1 MNFLQRL
8 RLRLPGWPAEKD
20 IGPERVQP
28 REPEEYDTVAGV
40 PPVAFDQVEHPD
52 GSGPSLDT
60 LLEMNR
66 VQGW

>member
-8 RLRLPGWPAEKD
+8 RLRLLGWPADSNTEPQRAHPQ
-20 IGPERVQP
+20 GPDEQDASASV
-28 REPEEYDTVAGV
+28 
-40 PPVAFDQVEHPD
+40 PVAFDQVERPD
-52 GSGPSLDT
+52 GSGASLDT